1 MLNKI
6 HILSVTTKREE
17 IDYKTS
23 KTLEERNWNKEN
35 LKNPKEG
42 REGEKKN
49 NHIK

>member
-6 HILSVTTKREE
+6 PILSVATKREE

-23 KTLEERNWNKEN
+23 ETLEERNWNKEN

-42 REGEKKN
+42 RGREEKN
-49 NHIK
+49 NI